1 MLVSSEP
8 ISPAE
13 THTHARTQ
21 SYTHHR
27 STSAAP
33 AWLLALAHTCVAGAG
48 GPLGRHAV
56 PLQVC
61 VRDGQQV
68 VAVDG
73 AAQARL
79 GVQQAAGVAGGEG
92 HAHVVVGGGQTLLG
106 RDHGQVSV
114 AGAGGGWWCG
124 TGWGVGWQL
133 TQIRCL
139 LIIRSMS
146 SLILRYLSSDS
157 GLWPAESSASMSG
170 LSQPFKP
177 FLRSVWWREATR
189 MKKKGNCQKRKSCQF
204 LTEKHLLVLSTR
216 K

>member
-1 MLVSSEP
+1 MRVNRTSSYP
-8 ISPAE
+8 RWRPQCSSALNPSALQK
-13 THTHARTQ
+13 HTRTQ

-124 TGWGVGWQL
+124 TGWGCWVATHADPLSVDHQVDVFVDFAILVVRLWALASRVVGL
-133 TQIRCL
+133 
-139 LIIRSMS
+139 
-146 SLILRYLSSDS
+146 DV
-157 GLWPAESSASMSG
+157 GAVAA
-170 LSQPFKP
+170 
-177 FLRSVWWREATR
+177 V
-189 MKKKGNCQKRKSCQF
+189 
-204 LTEKHLLVLSTR
+204 
-216 K
+216 